1 MSETILE
8 RITYEHTLRHSY
20 MRIPQQ
26 TIDSA
31 SYELRLL
38 REASIP
44 GTLPVAIRIDE
55 GESSCT
61 LEYEISGLESM
72 ASRFSGQKLRAR
84 PLAALME
91 QIHALL
97 AHLEEY
103 FLSEE
108 LVLLDPSAIFYD
120 AEKTQWLFT
129 LVPGYRASFH
139 EALKA
144 LIAWLLKHIDYNED
158 RVVVMG
164 YTLYNESMKE
174 FLVMENLL
182 RICRQ
187 NLERERIL
195 QLERGGG
202 MPGTQGTFSPAG
214 TDEGPTQTF
223 ASSKSNHAHAQEAA
237 RRSRMISTDGIFR
250 PIDAGLEETPP
261 TASGLS
267 SASPCTQESSSHENI
282 TFHSD
287 YGEDDYSNTVK
298 TLQKSAPSSGVHSI
312 HEADPP
318 SEASASIN
326 GGNAFHHTE
335 NTEFGLL
342 GAAPNRSYTSLGENT
357 SPGVQISSLTAAP
370 KSKKHFSLFHRK
382 NEDGTDASIQK
393 NAEKSTLKETLSTEQ
408 NQSSLKAKTLLS
420 VALMILIP
428 GLIWFLKGGLVLRH
442 MLPLVLA
449 LEAGILVVIVLDHLM
464 ARLPDD

>member
-1 MSETILE
+1 MSENILE

-26 TIDSA
+26 PIDA
-31 SYELRLL
+31 TSYESKLL
-38 REASIP
+38 RETTVP
-44 GTLPVAIRIDE
+44 GTLPMTIRIDD
-55 GESSCT
+55 GASSCT
-61 LEYEISGLESM
+61 LEYKISGLESM
-72 ASRFSGQKLRAR
+72 ASRFSSRKLLAR
-84 PLAALME
+84 PLADLME

-103 FLSEE
+103 FLSED
-108 LVLLDPSAIFYD
+108 LVLFDPSAIFYD
-120 AEKTQWLFT
+120 AEKAQWFFT
-129 LVPGYRASFH
+129 LVPGYGASFH

-187 NLERERIL
+187 NLERERAL
-195 QLERGGG
+195 QQERSGGI
-202 MPGTQGTFSPAG
+202 PGIQEISSPACMG
-214 TDEGPTQTF
+214 YGQTQAFTSSTTDR
-223 ASSKSNHAHAQEAA
+223 AHAHDTTQHP
-237 RRSRMISTDGIFR
+237 RMISTDGIFR
-250 PIDAGLEETPP
+250 PIDAGLEELPP
-261 TASGLS
+261 SASGLS
-267 SASPCTQESSSHENI
+267 STPPCTQESTIRENI
-282 TFHSD
+282 AFHSD
-287 YGEDDYSNTVK
+287 YGEDDYHKTVK
-298 TLQKSAPSSGVHSI
+298 TLQKSAASSGVHSI
-312 HEADPP
+312 HEAYLP

-342 GAAPNRSYTSLGENT
+342 GAAPNLSYTSLGENT
-357 SPGVQISSLTAAP
+357 PLGVQVSSLTAAP

-382 NEDGTDASIQK
+382 NEDGTDSSIQK
-393 NAEKSTLKETLSTEQ
+393 SVEKSTLKETMSTEQ
-408 NQSSLKAKTLLS
+408 NQRSLKAKTLLS
-420 VALMILIP
+420 IALMILIP
-428 GLIWFLKGGLVLRH
+428 GLIWFLKGGLVLRR

-449 LEAGILVVIVLDHLM
+449 LEAGILIVIVLDHLM